1 MTTLAAQLTRYPF
14 AAARLDADGRVRQT
28 CPHDHGRSDAG
39 AIACARTHG
48 WDGFA
53 ELLVA
58 DDAPV
63 RPLDVWRFRDDRG
76 TTHLQSLGFITGAA
90 VVLTRPRS

>member
-1 MTTLAAQLTRYPF
+1 MTTLAAKLARYPF
-14 AAARLDADGRVRQT
+14 AAARLDADGRVLET
-28 CPHDHGRSDAG
+28 CQHDHGRSDAG

-58 DDAPV
+58 DDAPI
-63 RPLDVWRFRDDRG
+63 RPLDVWRFRDERG
-76 TTHLQSLGFITGAA
+76 TTHLQALGVITGADA
-90 VVLTRPRS
+90 VLTRTRS